1 VTALLH
7 EAAERYARVWA
18 IAFGA
23 LETCWTWA
31 EMAQPSQQYA
41 DPLLPCVAL
50 AAQEACRLDVD
61 CVSVIQGG
69 IYIGEIPNPEAD
81 YPAWAEYVQAA
92 QERAHDDE
100 AAK

>member
-1 VTALLH
+1 MAVTGMDDAARSRQTAQVLRLLDESFRAH
-7 EAAERYARVWA
+7 ACGDKQAADA
-18 IAFGA
+18 
-23 LETCWTWA
+23 
-31 EMAQPSQQYA
+31 
-41 DPLLPCVAL
+41 

>member
-1 VTALLH
+1 
-7 EAAERYARVWA
+7 
-18 IAFGA
+18 
-23 LETCWTWA
+23 
-31 EMAQPSQQYA
+31 
-41 DPLLPCVAL
+41 
-50 AAQEACRLDVD
+50 VD